1 MVIGVF
7 DSGLGGLSVLKHL
20 KQNLPNQSFQ
30 YIADSGN
37 APYGDKSESYICQRS
52 TEISKFLVN
61 NQVSAIVVACNTA
74 TAAAIQS
81 IRENLTI
88 PVVAVEPG
96 LKPASLQ
103 TKTGKIGVLATAS
116 TLKSQQYKNLASR
129 FSKDVIFYEQA
140 AHGLVEL
147 IEAGKLEDTSTYNL
161 VREYLEPMLEKG
173 VDSVVLGCTHYPF
186 LLKVFRDVAGS
197 EINIIDTGSAISD
210 QLGRV
215 MNVSDHCQQEPVQAD
230 EFFSSGDLHH
240 TQNMIN
246 RLLGS
251 QVKVKAL
258 PV

>member
-1 MVIGVF
+1 MTIGVF
-7 DSGLGGLSVLKHL
+7 DSGLGGLSILKHL
-20 KQNLPNQSFQ
+20 KQNMLNQSFQ

-37 APYGDKSESYICQRS
+37 APYGDKSDSYILQRS
-52 TEISKFLVN
+52 TEISNFLVN
-61 NQVSAIVVACNTA
+61 NQVSAIVVASNTA

-103 TKTGKIGVLATAS
+103 TETGKIGVLATVS
-116 TLKSQQYKNLASR
+116 TLKSQQYKTLASR

-140 AHGLVEL
+140 AYGLVEQ

-173 VDSVVLGCTHYPF
+173 VDSIVLGCTHYPF
-186 LLKVFRDVAGS
+186 LLKVFRDIAGS
-197 EINIIDTGSAISD
+197 EINIIDTGSAVSD
-210 QLGRV
+210 QLNRV
-215 MNVSDHCQQEPVQAD
+215 MSTTLSHQQEPAQAD
-230 EFFSSGDLHH
+230 VYYSSGDIYHA
-240 TQNMIN
+240 QDMIN
-246 RLLGS
+246 RLLGIRVN
-251 QVKVKAL
+251 VKTL